1 MDARRI
7 GMATAIVLAMH
18 AAAADGAGHR
28 TRNFLVNAPTG
39 DLARRVGEAA
49 ERYRRD
55 LSLEWLGRELPDW
68 RDPCPIVVQTGPTM
82 GASGQTTFDLVSDG
96 SQPRHWSM
104 VVRGTPERVLDSV
117 LPHEITHTV
126 FATHFGRQLPRWA
139 DEGAC
144 TTVEHLAER
153 SKHEQLLVQFLTTE
167 RGIPFNEMFRMKDY
181 PRDMLPLYAQ
191 GYSVA
196 RFLIS
201 LGGKRKFIQYVGEG
215 MRSNNWTAATEK
227 FYGMQS
233 LSELQLTW
241 VEWVRRGGREQE
253 ALLVLAPRHRAAL
266 QSQLAQTDP
275 PLNSTGAANGTVRSG
290 TADRESP
297 TGDRAPIVPIPGVAA
312 TTPSDNEGPAAS
324 SSRPLAGRATLAMV
338 EGSWYARQRD
348 LARQQNIETGAAA
361 SALGTVAD
369 PANTVRSSNARPPQP
384 ERPPL
389 IILEYERI
397 GRRAPAASSAPYPT
411 DRPSG
416 VRVSGS
422 AANGP
427 IAYR

>member
-7 GMATAIVLAMH
+7 GMAIAIVLAMH
-18 AAAADGAGHR
+18 GTAVNGAGHR
-28 TRNFLVNAPTG
+28 TRNFLVNAPTVEFAK
-39 DLARRVGEAA
+39 LVAEAA

-68 RDPCPIVVQTGPTM
+68 RDPCPIVVQTGPNM

-104 VVRGTPERVLDSV
+104 VVRGTPERILDSV
-117 LPHEITHTV
+117 LPHEVTHTI

-167 RGIPFNEMFRMKDY
+167 RGIPFNDMFRMKDY

-196 RFLIS
+196 RFLIA

-215 MRSNNWTAATEK
+215 MRSNNWTASTEE

-241 VEWVRRGGREQE
+241 VEWVRRGSNEQE
-253 ALLVLAPRHRAAL
+253 ALLVLSPRPRAAL
-266 QSQLAQTDP
+266 QSLLAQNEPSPDSASVPRGTTR
-275 PLNSTGAANGTVRSG
+275 SAEAA
-290 TADRESP
+290 RESSSNSASP
-297 TGDRAPIVPIPGVAA
+297 MVRVAMA
-312 TTPSDNEGPAAS
+312 
-324 SSRPLAGRATLAMV
+324 

-348 LARQQNIETGAAA
+348 RAREYEIAQDSRA
-361 SALGTVAD
+361 SAD
-369 PANTVRSSNARPPQP
+369 PDAPPATKTVRSSIARPPQP
-384 ERPPL
+384 ERPSQ
-389 IILEYERI
+389 IILEYDRLN
-397 GRRAPAASSAPYPT
+397 RRAAAPSTGSDPPV
-411 DRPSG
+411 RPSG

-422 AANGP
+422 AVSGP
-427 IAYR
+427 IGYR